1 MQLKSKHRQSVEQS
15 NSRTVEQYNF
25 DALSEKEIL
34 QLFPLPRYFQIHYS
48 YMHENSAHMKST
60 LKNMTQQAERIEQKL
75 DRLLAMIQTE

>member
-1 MQLKSKHRQSVEQS
+1 MQLKSKHRQS
-15 NSRTVEQYNF
+15 VEQYNF

-60 LKNMTQQAERIEQKL
+60 LKNMTRQAERIEQKL
-75 DRLLAMIQTE
+75 DRLLATIQAE